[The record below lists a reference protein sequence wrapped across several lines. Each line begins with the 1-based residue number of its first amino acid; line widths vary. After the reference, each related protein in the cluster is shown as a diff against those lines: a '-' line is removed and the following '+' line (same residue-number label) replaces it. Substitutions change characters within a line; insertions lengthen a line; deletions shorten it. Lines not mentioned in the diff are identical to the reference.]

1 MPRKANVMP
10 VFSCWSA
17 AAVLVVMVS
26 VEVAAVVPLAVSD
39 AGLKVQVVR
48 AGSPLHESATVA
60 ENPPAEASEIVL
72 VAEPPLPLMVA
83 LVDDS
88 EMLKSGGT
96 GVTVIVVPEE
106 VDEAYVL
113 SPP

>member
-1 MPRKANVMP
+1 MP
-10 VFSCWSA
+10 VFLCWSVA
-17 AAVLVVMVS
+17 VAVLVVMVS

-48 AGSPLHESATVA
+48 AGSPLHESATVP

>member
-1 MPRKANVMP
+1 
-10 VFSCWSA
+10 
-17 AAVLVVMVS
+17 LVVMVS
-26 VEVAAVVPLAVSD
+26 VEVEAIVPLAVSD
-39 AGLKVQVVR
+39 AGLKAHVVR
-48 AGSPLHESATVA
+48 AGSPLHESVTVA
-60 ENPPAEASEIVL
+60 ENPPAGVRETVL

-96 GVTVIVVPEE
+96 GVTTIAVPEE

-113 SPP
+113 SPA